1 MNTSATFHSA
11 SPLHRFQSMALAILL
26 FGIALPLATQ
36 AQTCGLA
43 QTAFCET
50 FESGPAPLNDR
61 GRGGELSRARFSAS
75 RYAPSLSTGDG
86 VTFWVWEAELG
97 MMAGEPASCRSDVTG
112 FLLPTRDTLI
122 CDPNASIGSRYLL
135 TAVGS
140 QNYGSNAYRIRQP
153 FDFAGRTGTITF
165 DADLA
170 TNFLLGYLSVAI
182 TEDPSPTPAWDIN
195 GRGPNPRN
203 GVMVVLVSNDAQV
216 HDVRDYAATIM
227 PGEAS
232 PPTSG
237 QRGHLTRVQL
247 RLSQQQ
253 LEVLTSEPSPDGIN
267 FSPLVSRRTVVFNT
281 PLDFTRGYVSLL
293 GQNHATWKYAI
304 TFGGLPR
311 PMRSWNVY
319 WDNIGFDG
327 PALTSTR
334 EYEIPD
340 AGIPSTDTTVDEYP
354 AGVFTTTVHQ
364 GMSLGYVIPD
374 GEANMSAPL
383 TFSGVQLANA
393 TRARLVFN
401 GYYQGYNIDGIRLG
415 TGRLRYQ
422 LNNNQIHVRAFTPG
436 ETAMIDTPGQTGG
449 YNHSID
455 VPISELVNGDNS
467 VRFSTLNISSGYP
480 NAVVN
485 VDLLIDF
492 DLGILFAN
500 SFE

>member
-1 MNTSATFHSA
+1 MNISAPFHTASYPKRFQPMALVALLFCIGLPSA
-11 SPLHRFQSMALAILL
+11 SH
-26 FGIALPLATQ
+26 

-50 FESGPAPLNDR
+50 FESGPALLNDR
-61 GRGGELSRARFSAS
+61 GRGGELSRARFSTT
-75 RYAPSLSTGDG
+75 RFAPALSTGS
-86 VTFWVWEAELG
+86 VVFWVWEAELG
-97 MMAGEPASCRSDVTG
+97 MLTGEPASCRSDVVG

-122 CDPNASIGSRYLL
+122 CEPTSSIGSRYLL
-135 TAVGS
+135 TAVAT

-153 FDFAGRTGTITF
+153 FDFANRTGTITF
-165 DADLA
+165 DADIS

-182 TEDPSPTPAWDIN
+182 TEDPSPAPAWDIN

-216 HDVRDYAATIM
+216 HDVRDYAATLM
-227 PGEAS
+227 PGQATGM
-232 PPTSG
+232 TS
-237 QRGHLTRVQL
+237 QRGHLARVQL

-253 LEVLTSEPSPDGIN
+253 LEVLTSDPSPDGIN

-304 TFGGLPR
+304 TYAGTPR
-311 PMRSWNVY
+311 PIRSWNVY

-340 AGIPSTDTTVDEYP
+340 ANVPSTKTTIDEHP

-364 GMSLGYVIPD
+364 GLSLGYVIPD
-374 GEANMSAPL
+374 GEANMSPPL
-383 TFSGVQLANA
+383 TFTGVQLANA
-393 TRARLVFN
+393 TRARLVLN

-422 LNNNQIHVRAFTPG
+422 LNNHPIHVRPFTPG
-436 ETAMIDTPGQTGG
+436 ETAMIDMPGQTGG

-455 VPISELVNGDNS
+455 IPLSELVEGNNT
-467 VRFSTLNISSGYP
+467 VRFSTLNISSGYH
-480 NAVVN
+480 NAVTN
-485 VDLLIDF
+485 LDLLIDF
-492 DLGILFAN
+492 DLGIVFGN

>member
-1 MNTSATFHSA
+1 MNISAPAH
-11 SPLHRFQSMALAILL
+11 
-26 FGIALPLATQ
+26 IALRLQRHLIGLATLLLSICLPATVH

-61 GRGGELSRARFSAS
+61 GRGGELSRTRFSAS

-97 MMAGEPASCRSDVTG
+97 MLPGEPASCRSDVVG

-122 CDPNASIGSRYLL
+122 CNPTPSIGSRYLL

-203 GVMVVLVSNDAQV
+203 GVMVVLVSNDAQI
-216 HDVRDYAATIM
+216 HDVRDYAATLM
-227 PGEAS
+227 PGQA
-232 PPTSG
+232 TGMTG
-237 QRGHLTRVQL
+237 QRGHLARVQL

-253 LEVLTSEPSPDGIN
+253 LEVLTSDPSPDGIN
-267 FSPLVSRRTVVFNT
+267 FSPLISRRTVVFNT
-281 PLDFTRGYVSLL
+281 PLDFTRGYISLL

-304 TFGGLPR
+304 TYAGTPR
-311 PMRSWNVY
+311 PIRSWNVF

-340 AGIPSTDTTVDEYP
+340 AGIPSSRTTVDEHP

-364 GMSLGYVIPD
+364 GHSLGYVIPD
-374 GEANMSAPL
+374 GAANMSVPL
-383 TFSGVQLANA
+383 TFTGVQLANA
-393 TRARLVFN
+393 TRARLVLN
-401 GYYQGYNIDGIRLG
+401 GYYQGYGIDGIRLG

-422 LNNNQIHVRAFTPG
+422 LNSHPIHVRPFTPG

-455 VPISELVNGDNS
+455 IPVSELVEGNNT

-480 NAVVN
+480 NAVLN
-485 VDLLIDF
+485 LDLLIDF
-492 DLGILFAN
+492 DLGIVFGN